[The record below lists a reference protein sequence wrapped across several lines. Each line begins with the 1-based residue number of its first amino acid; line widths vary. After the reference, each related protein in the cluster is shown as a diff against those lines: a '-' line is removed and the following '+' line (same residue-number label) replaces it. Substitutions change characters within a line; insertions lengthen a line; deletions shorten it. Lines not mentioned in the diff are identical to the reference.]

1 MQFYKQF
8 ADKLEIFD
16 PCDQDIYSDPNI
28 KDNQAI
34 KSADLKHKLYQTEKM
49 KAKDLKIVIPNNLN
63 SYKNLM
69 KMFEDQKEKCRNI
82 AK

>member
-8 ADKLEIFD
+8 VDKLEIFD
-16 PCDQDIYSDPNI
+16 PCDQDIYSDPDI

-49 KAKDLKIVIPNNLN
+49 KAKDLKIVIPNNLD

-69 KMFEDQKEKCRNI
+69 KMYEAQKEKCRNI